1 LLRCSLLA
9 ATLALL
15 TVGCGRGGPLHPL
28 DSRPLSVVSVLAD
41 LPAIDSQIKRATIAL
56 DETGTRVS
64 RMPDPGRAKAVTFLS
79 YKALDNNLGI
89 TRAQHINVLERSGSN
104 TGINV
109 LAITDEPGPNN
120 TYGYYVRQD
129 KNAERV
135 TSPYMP
141 IWPGERN
148 MGSPLT
154 LAQSVRWGFSA
165 YPAQL
170 RWLDINNHG
179 YGAFGIADDER
190 SKSRIELSAL
200 AAALKVGN
208 QKEPLDLVSF
218 DACLMST
225 LEVAYELRDAAR
237 YVVASEDA
245 SYAVGMNYDKTIKSL
260 EGKPTTADKLARA
273 LVLRAERKGSQRAI
287 YSLSALD
294 MSRAA
299 QSAKA
304 VDQLAGALLK
314 ALPQHREAIRRAIAQ
329 TPRFYLSGDDKTGVL
344 DQNHQDLSALADSI
358 RGVVPDENV
367 RRACIAVKDSLF
379 GRGGLVAMT
388 FNAPEQQQA
397 AQGVSIHVSVDTKPN
412 AIYRR
417 TSFARDT
424 RWDEFLLAL

>member
-1 LLRCSLLA
+1 MILRSGVS
-9 ATLALL
+9 LALAL
-15 TVGCGRGGPLHPL
+15 VVSGCGFVVTPTGGVTRAF
-28 DSRPLSVVSVLAD
+28 DGGSVLAD
-41 LPAIDSQIKRATIAL
+41 FPSIEGQIQRATVAV

-64 RMPDPGRAKAVTFLS
+64 RMPDPGRAKPVTFLT
-79 YKALDNNLGI
+79 YKALDNNLGL
-89 TRAQHINVLERSGSN
+89 TRPQHINVLERSGSN
-104 TGINV
+104 SGINV
-109 LAITDEPGPNN
+109 LAITDESGPNN

-129 KNAERV
+129 ADRERV

-154 LAQSVRWGFSA
+154 LAQAVRWGFTA
-165 YPAQL
+165 YPAKL

-190 SKSRIELSAL
+190 SKSRIELPAL

-208 QKEPLDLVSF
+208 EQEPLDLVSF

-225 LEVAYELRDAAR
+225 LEVAYELRGAAR

-245 SYAVGMNYDKTIKSL
+245 SYAVGMNYDKTIKTL
-260 EGKPTTADKLARA
+260 EGKPTTAEKLARN
-273 LVLRAERKGSQRAI
+273 LVLRAERKGAQRAI

-299 QSAKA
+299 NVAKA
-304 VDQLAGALLK
+304 VDQLAVALLQ
-314 ALPQHREAIRRAIAQ
+314 ALPQHRAAVRRAIAQ
-329 TPRFYLSGDDKTGVL
+329 TPRFYLSGDDKSGVL
-344 DQNHQDLSALADSI
+344 DQNHQDLTALIDSFS
-358 RGVVPDENV
+358 GTVPDEGV
-367 RRACIAVKDSLF
+367 RRACAAVKDGLF
-379 GRGGLVAMT
+379 GRGGLVMMSL
-388 FNAPEQQQA
+388 NAPEQREA
-397 AQGVSIHVSVDTKPN
+397 AQGISIHVSVDTKPN

-417 TSFARDT
+417 TAFARDT